1 MTPTSC
7 STDPEVPFVSE
18 PVVETN
24 DMSITIPCLATNPN
38 SQVILRDL
46 LSGDEVS
53 LFYDHKIG
61 FFGILPPG
69 QYVCET
75 SVNGKAVRS
84 SVYNVTNDTG
94 N

>member
-1 MTPTSC
+1 MS
-7 STDPEVPFVSE
+7 EVE
-18 PVVETN
+18 PVVEVDEMGT
-24 DMSITIPCLATNPN
+24 TIPCLATNPH

-46 LSGDEVS
+46 QSGDEVS
-53 LFYDHKIG
+53 LFYNHKTG
-61 FFGILPPG
+61 FFGILAPG

-84 SVYNVTNDTG
+84 SVYNVPDDTG